1 MHRLS
6 CSIGCGV
13 SVPQP
18 GIKTHVPCIRRWIL
32 NHWTTREVDGVVEFL
47 CILAGF
53 PLIFL
58 SIVETS
64 TEVSNYNGDCIS
76 LFSSTSFASHMLH
89 SVLKSKDITLLK
101 KVHIVKAM
109 VFPVVMYGC
118 ESWTIKKVEC

>member
-1 MHRLS
+1 MYPCGFS
-6 CSIGCGV
+6 TDFSINC
-13 SVPQP
+13 
-18 GIKTHVPCIRRWIL
+18 R
-32 NHWTTREVDGVVEFL
+32 
-47 CILAGF
+47 
-53 PLIFL
+53 
-58 SIVETS
+58 ETS